1 MKNTTKTIAAVL
13 AVFLAAA
20 LFVGAA
26 SAAEPGYRT
35 VESGDTAFVYEQI
48 NVTGDDAATLVMLD
62 SNDNPLNIITGSQ
75 TTDGYN
81 YNLVESVVKSNYGR
95 YYFNGVKGANYID
108 IWAPELVLKAE
119 LADYPGTSVDG
130 KTVTKNT
137 EITFSLQAPHVGP
150 ASGQATQNISVAFD
164 NIDGVLENVEKA
176 GSETVTGDNVTYI
189 KNNAT
194 YIQTNLTKIFSIDP
208 ELDTDFAKLTG
219 LTGGATTA
227 SVRANVTQLE
237 ENIEEF
243 MVANPTKVNYEDE
256 LYPVAHITFT
266 TPAAGKTTRF
276 GDMSYAAIFL
286 SKNVETEADPSS
298 AGTNAQAGTY
308 TAQAEYIAPALF
320 DQYAKESNTVTFT
333 VQSATV
339 DISAAKDSVIR
350 SNPITVTIQGEAK
363 TSYYVSI
370 RNCKEGQDDAP
381 ALLPEQSGY
390 KDNVSLG
397 GAKGSALQT
406 GTAYQFE
413 TDASGQRTIEFTT
426 NQSTDDKTYTIEVYA
441 GYDAAEYELTGDH
454 ALVKVKVEKGS
465 VTISASGDGSYYI
478 GDEIVLSGT
487 NTDSDYVFL
496 FITGQNVEPYVLQ
509 ELPIEVQAKNSNTV
523 VDVESDKTW
532 EYKWSTAGI
541 ALDPGSYTIYATS
554 AVTNGKSSTE
564 DEYSTSKY
572 SVGYNGQHGTAVK
585 LSDSEYATVSV
596 RLMKPFLSAVPS
608 GTVVAKGDKLVITG
622 TAEGDPNSLKLYIFG
637 TNHFKDYSI
646 TVEDDGSYE
655 KEIPIPSDLASGQY
669 FVVIQ
674 HPMMDG
680 AFDAIL
686 SEGSK
691 DRYFYIPNVGNPTG
705 AQSSFFVEGTK
716 RLTGSQAADSLTK
729 MIDSANIDDIYT
741 KLTFTVSDPWI
752 AIDGPGD
759 QAMGT
764 TFTISGTTNLAVD
777 DQISV
782 EVTSSSFNAAEKTQN
797 TGTSGVTVM
806 TKVAAGDGVNN
817 VWSVEVDSTNWELDE
832 YIVNVD
838 GLEIDVTATATFNL
852 VEKTV
857 TPTATATGATPTTTA
872 TATATTA
879 PTQTPGFGAF
889 VALAGLGAVALL
901 VLRRN

>member
-26 SAAEPGYRT
+26 SAADDYRNVTVPG
-35 VESGDTAFVYEQI
+35 TAFVYEKI
-48 NVTGDDAATLVMLD
+48 FVDDPNAATLAMVD
-62 SNDNPLNIITGSQ
+62 TNGNPVNILTGSAEGN
-75 TTDGYN
+75 GYT
-81 YNLVESVVKSNYGR
+81 YNLVASTIGSNYGR
-95 YYFNGVKGANYID
+95 YYLGGKTGNDYID

-119 LADYPGTSVDG
+119 LKDNPGTSVDG

-137 EITFSLQAPHVGP
+137 DITFSLQAPHVGP

-164 NIDGVLENVEKA
+164 NIDAVLTSVA
-176 GSETVTGDNVTYI
+176 ASETVDATNYTYIYTNVTNI
-189 KNNAT
+189 NG
-194 YIQTNLTKIFSIDP
+194 NLTNIFSIALST
-208 ELDTDFAKLTG
+208 ELKTDFAMFPKTLTG
-219 LTGGATTA
+219 ATPA
-227 SVRANVTQLE
+227 GIAANVTQLE
-237 ENIEEF
+237 EDMGKF
-243 MVANPTKVNYEDE
+243 MVENPTKVNYDDE

-266 TPAAGKTTRF
+266 TPAGGKTTLF
-276 GDMSYAAIFL
+276 GDTSYAAIFL
-286 SKNVETEADPSS
+286 EKNVETEAGTSN
-298 AGTNAQAGTY
+298 AGTNAQAGPY

-333 VQSATV
+333 VQSATLS
-339 DISAAKDSVIR
+339 ISAAKDKVIR
-350 SNPITVTIQGEAK
+350 TNPITVTIQGEAK

-370 RNCKEGQDDAP
+370 RSCVAGQADAP

-390 KDNVSLG
+390 KATVPLG
-397 GAKGSALQT
+397 TPQQT

-426 NQSTDDKTYTIEVYA
+426 NEATDDKTYTIEVYA
-441 GYDAAEYELTGDH
+441 GYDDIKDELTGDH
-454 ALVKVKVEKGS
+454 DSVKVSVEKGA

-496 FITGQNVEPYVLQ
+496 FITGQNVDPYVLQ
-509 ELPIEVQAKNSNTV
+509 ELPRQVLAKNSETV
-523 VDVESDKTW
+523 VDVKTDDTW
-532 EYKWSTAGI
+532 EYKWDTAGI
-541 ALDPGSYTIYATS
+541 ALDPGTYTIYATS
-554 AVTNGKSSTE
+554 ALTNGKSSTK
-564 DEYSTSKY
+564 DEYSISKY
-572 SVGYNGQHGTAVK
+572 SVGYNGQYGTAVK

-637 TNHFKDYSI
+637 TNYFHPESI
-646 TVEDDGSYE
+646 SVEDDGSYE
-655 KEIPIPSDLASGQY
+655 KEIPIPSGLASGQY

-674 HPMMDG
+674 HPMMNG
-680 AFDAIL
+680 AFDADL
-686 SEGSK
+686 KGSEGN
-691 DRYFYIPNVGNPTG
+691 RYFEILNVGQGGT
-705 AQSSFFVEGTK
+705 AQSSFYVEGNDK
-716 RLTGSQAADSLTK
+716 LTGSQAADSLTK

-752 AIDGPGD
+752 AIEGPGD

-782 EVTSSSFNAAEKTQN
+782 EVTSSSFTAAEKTQN
-797 TGTSGVTVM
+797 TGTSGVTVI
-806 TKVAAGDGVNN
+806 TKVVAGDGVNN

-852 VEKTV
+852 VEKVV

-872 TATATTA
+872 TATATATA
-879 PTQTPGFGAF
+879 TPATPGFGAF

>member
-26 SAAEPGYRT
+26 SAADGYRD
-35 VESGDTAFVYEQI
+35 VKSGDTAFVYEQI
-48 NVTGDDAATLVMLD
+48 NVTDDAATTLVMLD
-62 SNDNPLNIITGSQ
+62 NNGNPLKILTGSASG
-75 TTDGYN
+75 TGYT
-81 YNLVESVVKSNYGR
+81 YNLIESVVGSNYGR
-95 YYFNGVKGANYID
+95 YYYNGVKGNNYID

-119 LADYPGTSVDG
+119 LAGNPGTSVDG

-137 EITFSLQAPHVGP
+137 AITFSLQAPHVGP

-164 NIDGVLENVEKA
+164 NIDAVLTSVA
-176 GSETVTGDNVTYI
+176 ASATVDATNYTYIFNNVTNI
-189 KNNAT
+189 GN
-194 YIQTNLTKIFSIDP
+194 NLTNIFSIALSN
-208 ELDTDFAKLTG
+208 ELNEDFEKFPATLTG
-219 LTGGATTA
+219 ATPA
-227 SVRANVTQLE
+227 GIAANVTLLKE
-237 ENIEEF
+237 DMDTF
-243 MVANPTKVNYEDE
+243 MVENPTEVKYEDE

-276 GDMSYAAIFL
+276 GGTSYGAIFL
-286 SKNVETEADPSS
+286 EKNVETEAGTSS

-333 VQSATV
+333 VQSATLS
-339 DISAAKDSVIR
+339 ISAAKDKVIR
-350 SNPITVTIQGEAK
+350 TNPITVTIQGEAK
-363 TSYYVSI
+363 MDYYVYI
-370 RNCKEGQDDAP
+370 RGCVAGQADAP
-381 ALLPEQSGY
+381 ALLPEQSGHQNSVPVGE
-390 KDNVSLG
+390 DPV
-397 GAKGSALQT
+397 T
-406 GTAYQFE
+406 ETAYVFK

-426 NQSTDDKTYTIEVYA
+426 NESTDDKTYTIEVYA
-441 GYDAAEYELTGDH
+441 GYDDIKDELTGDH
-454 ALVKVKVEKGS
+454 DSVKVSVEKGA

-496 FITGQNVEPYVLQ
+496 FITGQNVDPYVLQ
-509 ELPIEVQAKNSNTV
+509 ELPTQVLAKNSETV
-523 VDVESDKTW
+523 VDVKTDDTW
-532 EYKWSTAGI
+532 EYKWDTAGI
-541 ALDPGSYTIYATS
+541 ALDPGTYTIYATS
-554 AVTNGKSSTE
+554 ALTNGKSSTK
-564 DEYSTSKY
+564 DEYSRSKY
-572 SVGYNGQHGTAVK
+572 SVGYNENTGYGTAVK

-622 TAEGDPNSLKLYIFG
+622 TAEGDPNSLELYIFG
-637 TNHFKDYSI
+637 TNYFQPESI
-646 TVEDDGSYE
+646 SVEDDGSYE
-655 KEIPIPSDLASGQY
+655 KEIPILSGLASGQY

-674 HPMMDG
+674 HPMMNG
-680 AFDAIL
+680 QFDAVL
-686 SEGSK
+686 SGSEGN
-691 DRYFYIPNVGNPTG
+691 RYFEIMNVGPG
-705 AQSSFFVEGTK
+705 GSAQSSFYVEGNDK
-716 RLTGSQAADSLTK
+716 LTGSQAADSLTK

-782 EVTSSSFNAAEKTQN
+782 EVTSSSFTAAEKTQN
-797 TGTSGVTVM
+797 TGTSGVTVI

-817 VWSVEVDSTNWELDE
+817 VWSVEVDTTNWELDE

-852 VEKTV
+852 VEQTV
-857 TPTATATGATPTTTA
+857 TPTATATATVTTTA
-872 TATATTA
+872 TATATATA
-879 PTQTPGFGAF
+879 TPATPGFGAF